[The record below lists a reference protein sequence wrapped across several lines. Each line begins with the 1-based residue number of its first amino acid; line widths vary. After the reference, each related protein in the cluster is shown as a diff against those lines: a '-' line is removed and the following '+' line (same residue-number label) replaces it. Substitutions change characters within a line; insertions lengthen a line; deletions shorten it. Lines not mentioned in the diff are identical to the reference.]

1 MSLDAAEQAWLHNR
15 MDVLLS
21 NDRFDDVTT
30 PCEHI
35 IVENTKDTEIR
46 VYSYTRTLRHS
57 LIEGHM
63 LTCGHDALGK
73 FSRTLLQQ
81 TSPHDV
87 TCSRDRPQSPRS
99 MRAYQVQ
106 QWSA

>member
-1 MSLDAAEQAWLHNR
+1 MSSDAAEHSYITEWAFYR
-15 MDVLLS
+15 AK
-21 NDRFDDVTT
+21 DRFDDVTT

-35 IVENTKDTEIR
+35 IAENTKDTEIR